1 MSINLDDFNNWY
13 ADNELRWHHCQV
25 SDKDIAL
32 SAAEWGNSQNNI
44 ERNDSAAG
52 KKGKVS
58 LPSGTQRSATSH
70 NSMLQ
75 EREHN
80 TDSQQCLCDLGS
92 SATSNVWLLSINKDC
107 PVHGDKW
114 EG

>member
-1 MSINLDDFNNWY
+1 MSINLYDFNNWY
-13 ADNELRWHHCQV
+13 ADDELRWHHCQV

-44 ERNDSAAG
+44 ERNDSAELA
-52 KKGKVS
+52 
-58 LPSGTQRSATSH
+58 
-70 NSMLQ
+70 LQ